1 MNDVVVWIR
10 NLNQLPRLKAGRGRV
25 FIYRAVEEALG
36 PENGFFR
43 IVEGS
48 HRMRFEEA
56 IIAQAKDIHLE
67 PGDIIIVDGELVIEY
82 PQTGGG
88 VGLLKCV
95 AKSY

>member
-1 MNDVVVWIR
+1 
-10 NLNQLPRLKAGRGRV
+10 V

-48 HRMRFEEA
+48 HRMKPEEV
-56 IIAQAKDIHLE
+56 INAQAKDIHLE
-67 PGDIIIVDGELVIEY
+67 LGDIIIVNGDLVIEY
-82 PQTGGG
+82 PQSGGG

-95 AKSY
+95 SKS